1 MERSKSPEN
10 HGERIVVLIVITFI
24 LILFS
29 IIIHEYAHGLVAFF
43 LGDRTAKNSGRLTMN
58 PMKHIDWFGTIIL
71 PLMLYGLSK
80 FSGGGV
86 PVFGYAKPVPINP
99 YNSRNPRLFG
109 AIVGFAGPF
118 SNFCLA
124 FLSAALMI
132 KLNLFKTELKDPLL
146 LLMQVN
152 LLLGIFNLVPIPPL
166 DGSRILSFFL
176 PEKIADLFDRLG
188 MVGFIFVLLFLQTDL
203 FRKIYIKGTELF
215 FALIDKIF

>member
-1 MERSKSPEN
+1 M
-10 HGERIVVLIVITFI
+10 IFVAFI

-29 IIIHEYAHGLVAFF
+29 IIIHEYAHGFVAFL

-58 PMKHIDWFGTIIL
+58 PLKHIDWFGTILL
-71 PLMLYGLSK
+71 PVMLYALSRL
-80 FSGGGV
+80 SNGGV

-99 YNSRNPRLFG
+99 YNSRNPRLFS

-132 KLNLFKTELKDPLL
+132 KLKLFKTDLNDPMLL
-146 LLMQVN
+146 LIQVN

-166 DGSRILSFFL
+166 DGSRILSLFL

-188 MVGFIFVLLFLQTDL
+188 MIGFILVLLFLQTDM
-203 FRKIYIKGTELF
+203 FRKIYFKGTELF
-215 FALIDKIF
+215 LTLIDKIF